1 MPIGPSTSTAPY
13 QLAIEPNVTITSIAT
28 VGDVLDTK
36 SDGITPYRFVGLPD
50 GLGAYDNGDGTITV
64 LVNHEIRPDFGAVR
78 EHGATGAFVSRLVI
92 DKTSLAVLDA
102 SDAITTVKLWDDVT
116 ESFVTSTYAIGR
128 LCSADLADQSAY
140 HWIDTRGT
148 ADTSDD
154 VAYGTLERIFMTGEE
169 IGPEGKEFGLVLTG
183 SEVGTAYELPHTGL
197 FSWENAISSPFA
209 QLKTINIGMDDG
221 LNGQVYIYI
230 GEKQTTGNA
239 VERAGLMYG
248 DLFGIKVDNLI
259 AAAGNESNGT
269 AAAGSFTLVRLG
281 ADEDGDGDADGD
293 VSAMTGAA
301 LDAQSET
308 LGVTS
313 FLRPEDGQ
321 FDPTN
326 PSVFYFVTTAS
337 FAGTSRLYKLTFSD
351 ITQPELGGTIEA
363 VLDSSDIPVNG
374 TVGPRMM
381 DNITVTDEGKIIIQ
395 EDPGNQAHLAR
406 MLEFDPVTGILT
418 EIATHD
424 PALFTTGLPGFI
436 TRDEEA
442 SGVIDVTDMFGGDG
456 RTYLVA
462 DQIHASAG
470 DPELVE
476 KGQLA
481 LVHVAEVRDGT
492 NADDT
497 LNGDASANTLSG
509 LNGDDLIRGGSG
521 DDVLAGNN
529 GDDRIEGWAD
539 DDTLSGGN
547 GIDTLLGD
555 SGNDLLSGGR
565 GADIL
570 TGGSGADMF
579 DFSGID
585 SFGADTITDFD
596 QGEDLLVLA
605 AGAFVR
611 SERHGD
617 FNFDGIADT
626 RLVLSKGGS
635 VTLLGVTDVVTSDY
649 VNAAVSYSELSAA
662 NDLGQIMHMQH
673 AQMIA

>member
-1 MPIGPSTSTAPY
+1 MPIGPSTTTAPY
-13 QLAIEPNVTITSIAT
+13 LIANEPNVTITSIAT

-36 SDGITPYRFVGLPD
+36 SDGITPYRFVGIPD
-50 GLGAYDNGDGTITV
+50 GMGAYDNGDGTITV
-64 LVNHEIRPDFGAVR
+64 LINHELRPDVGVVR

-92 DKTSLAVLDA
+92 DKTTLAVLDA
-102 SDAITTVKLWDDVT
+102 SDAINTVKLWDDAT

-169 IGPEGKEFGLVLTG
+169 IGVEGKEFGLVLTG
-183 SEVGTAYELPHTGL
+183 SEAGTAYELAHTGL
-197 FSWENAISSPFA
+197 FSWENAISSPYA

-221 LNGQVYIYI
+221 QNGQVYIYI

-239 VERAGLMYG
+239 VERAGLVGG

-269 AAAGSFTLVRLG
+269 AAAGTFTLVRLG
-281 ADEDGDGDADGD
+281 ADEDSDGDADGD

-321 FDPTN
+321 FDPNN
-326 PSVFYFVTTAS
+326 PSVFYFVTTSS
-337 FAGTSRLYKLTFSD
+337 FTGISRLYQLTFTD
-351 ITQPELGGTIEA
+351 ITRPELGGTIVA

-381 DNITVTDEGKIIIQ
+381 DNITVTDAGKIIIQ
-395 EDPGNQAHLAR
+395 EDPGNQTHLAR
-406 MLEFDPVTGILT
+406 VLEFDPATGTLT

-424 PALFTTGLPGFI
+424 PALFTPELPGFI
-436 TRDEEA
+436 TRDEES
-442 SGVIDVTDMFGGDG
+442 SGVIDVTALFGGTG
-456 RTYLVA
+456 QTYLST

-476 KGQLA
+476 LGQLS
-481 LVHVAEVRDGT
+481 LIHVAAVANGT
-492 NADDT
+492 NADDR
-497 LNGDASANTLSG
+497 LNGDALANTLSG
-509 LNGDDLIRGGSG
+509 YDGNDVIRGGSG
-521 DDVLAGNN
+521 NDVLSGNN

-555 SGNDLLSGGR
+555 AGNDLIAGGR

-570 TGGSGADMF
+570 TGGSGADRF
-579 DFSGID
+579 DFSGFD
-585 SFGADTITDFD
+585 ASGADTITDFVH
-596 QGEDLLVLA
+596 GEDLLVLA

-611 SERHGD
+611 GERHGD
-617 FNFDGIADT
+617 FNFDGLADT

-635 VTLLGVTDVVTSDY
+635 VTLLGVADVVASDFAY
-649 VNAAVSYSELSAA
+649 GSPAAPEYSAMNFHVEL
-662 NDLGQIMHMQH
+662 MHLQQAH
-673 AQMIA
+673 L